1 MESTI
6 QKINKESYFF
16 IFYLFIRWL
25 FSMSYYKAI
34 PVKSIKY
41 NSEIYDNTKKILIT
55 STGIDLIK
63 FHIPYENILIFGK
76 ENNNIV
82 MNIFAKIN
90 ESNLEP
96 SSNICKIT
104 INFEKLNDSI
114 MGDIK
119 KNMYYHIKYNKI
131 NQNVIDYYKD
141 KHD

>member
-1 MESTI
+1 M
-6 QKINKESYFF
+6 N
-16 IFYLFIRWL
+16 
-25 FSMSYYKAI
+25 YYKAI

-114 MGDIK
+114 MNDIK